1 MLLFPVH
8 YNWVVNQTRTCSSR
22 LVMRNNRLRT
32 VTSCSPYRSTPP
44 PAMTAADG
52 VSIPFPRQWARRDEY
67 RYAESV
73 SVTIAMEIP
82 ATDEDVTDGSDAV
95 DYMGD
100 VTNYDCLI
108 HIHRPDLNTFFG
120 AIPRSREDIPG
131 ALLFW
136 GRAATVAGAV
146 VSVLSSSRI
155 AIELHRDETMSN
167 GVRCE
172 YLFIA

>member
-1 MLLFPVH
+1 MLLFPVN
-8 YNWVVNQTRTCSSR
+8 YNWVVNRTRTCSSR
-22 LVMRNNRLRT
+22 FVTRNGDLRT
-32 VTSCSPYRSTPP
+32 ATTCTPYRSTPP
-44 PAMTAADG
+44 PAMAAADG
-52 VSIPFPRQWARRDEY
+52 VNIPFPRRWARRDEY

-82 ATDEDVTDGSDAV
+82 TASEDVPDGSDAV
-95 DYMGD
+95 DYLGD

-146 VSVLSSSRI
+146 VSVLSSSRSTL
-155 AIELHRDETMSN
+155 ELHRDETMSN
-167 GVRCE
+167 DVRCN